1 MGIAAGSAG
10 HTGARRVNLGDWA
23 GMAAT
28 SFVAGLLQAAN
39 GFGFAVL
46 AVPLFLLFAE
56 PGPAVQLVVIVTLA
70 LSAVVLP
77 GMGREVDGPLLLRL
91 CLGGLVGLPL
101 GLIGFGYADPVAV
114 RAVIGVTI
122 LAFAGTIVAMRWR
135 RRIFA
140 MAMRPGRDLAA
151 GVVSGIATALTGMSG
166 PPVLIYL
173 MLAGSPPRVVRATL
187 FAFFAACYTATLAA
201 YVATVGVPG
210 ATWLA
215 AASLMPFAWAGGL
228 IGRRV
233 GDRLGVEAA
242 TVLALVVLTATG
254 LYTVAAALRLALS

>member
-1 MGIAAGSAG
+1 
-10 HTGARRVNLGDWA
+10 VNLGDWA

-28 SFVAGLLQAAN
+28 SFIAGLLQAAN

-77 GMGREVDGPLLLRL
+77 GMRDAVDGPLLLRL
-91 CLGGLVGLPL
+91 GLGGLAGLPL
-101 GLIGFGYADPVAV
+101 GLAAFGYADPVIV

-122 LAFAGTIVAMRWR
+122 LAFASAIIASRLR
-135 RRIFA
+135 RRPSA
-140 MAMRPGRDLAA
+140 LAMRPSRDLVVGA
-151 GVVSGIATALTGMSG
+151 VSGIATALTGMSG

-173 MLAGSPPRVVRATL
+173 MLAGTPPRVMRATL
-187 FAFFAACYTATLAA
+187 FAFFAACYAATLAA
-201 YVATVGVPG
+201 YLATVGVPS

-215 AASLMPFAWAGGL
+215 AASLIPFAWAGGM

-233 GDRLGVEAA
+233 GDRLGVGAA
-242 TVLALVVLTATG
+242 AALALVVLIATG
-254 LYTVAAALRLALS
+254 LYTVAAVARLALS

>member
-1 MGIAAGSAG
+1 
-10 HTGARRVNLGDWA
+10 
-23 GMAAT
+23 
-28 SFVAGLLQAAN
+28 LQAAN

-77 GMGREVDGPLLLRL
+77 GMGREVDSRLLVRL
-91 CLGGLVGLPL
+91 GLGGLAGLPL
-101 GLIGFGYADPVAV
+101 GLLAFRYADPIAV

-122 LAFAGTIVAMRWR
+122 LAFAGVIVAMRLR
-135 RRIFA
+135 RQPIA
-140 MAMRPGRDLAA
+140 VAMRPGRDLAT
-151 GVVSGIATALTGMSG
+151 GMVSGIATALTGMSG

-173 MLAGSPPRVVRATL
+173 MLAGMPPRIVRATL
-187 FAFFAACYTATLAA
+187 FAFFAACYAATLAA
-201 YVATVGVPG
+201 YIATIGVPR
-210 ATWLA
+210 ATWLG
-215 AASLMPFAWAGGL
+215 AASLIPFAWAGGL

-242 TVLALVVLTATG
+242 TVLALIVLIATG
-254 LYTVAAALRLALS
+254 LYTVAAAARAVLS

>member
-1 MGIAAGSAG
+1 VS
-10 HTGARRVNLGDWA
+10 LGDWA

-77 GMGREVDGPLLLRL
+77 GMGRELNGPLLLRL
-91 CLGGLVGLPL
+91 GLGGLAGLPL
-101 GLIGFGYADPVAV
+101 GLVAFGYADPTVV

-122 LAFAGTIVAMRWR
+122 LAFAAAIIAMRSR
-135 RRIFA
+135 RHPIA
-140 MAMRPGRDLAA
+140 LAMRPGCDLAT
-151 GVVSGIATALTGMSG
+151 GMVSGIATALTGMSG

-173 MLAGSPPRVVRATL
+173 MLAGMAPRTLRATL

-201 YVATVGVPG
+201 YIVTIGVPG
-210 ATWLA
+210 AIWVG
-215 AASLMPFAWAGGL
+215 AASLIPFAWAGGL

-233 GDRLGVEAA
+233 GDRLGVAAA
-242 TVLALVVLTATG
+242 TVLALIVLIATG
-254 LYTVAAALRLALS
+254 LYTVVAAARAVLW

>member
-1 MGIAAGSAG
+1 
-10 HTGARRVNLGDWA
+10 VNLGNWA

-28 SFVAGLLQAAN
+28 SFAAGLLQAAN

-77 GMGREVDGPLLLRL
+77 GMGREVDGRLLVRL
-91 CLGGLVGLPL
+91 GLGGLAGLPL
-101 GLIGFGYADPVAV
+101 GLLAFRYADPIAV

-122 LAFAGTIVAMRWR
+122 LVFAGIIVAMRLR
-135 RRIFA
+135 RQPIA
-140 MAMRPGRDLAA
+140 VAMRPGRDLAT

-173 MLAGSPPRVVRATL
+173 MLAGMPPRAVRATL
-187 FAFFAACYTATLAA
+187 FAFFAACYAATLAA
-201 YVATVGVPG
+201 YVATIGVPR
-210 ATWLA
+210 ATWLG
-215 AASLMPFAWAGGL
+215 AASLIPFAWAGGL

-242 TVLALVVLTATG
+242 TVLALIVLIATG
-254 LYTVAAALRLALS
+254 LYTIAAAARVALS

>member
-1 MGIAAGSAG
+1 M
-10 HTGARRVNLGDWA
+10 NLGDWA

-28 SFVAGLLQAAN
+28 SFIAGLLQAAN

-77 GMGREVDGPLLLRL
+77 GMRDAVDGSLLLRL
-91 CLGGLVGLPL
+91 GLGGLAGLPL
-101 GLIGFGYADPVAV
+101 GLVAFGYADPVIV
-114 RAVIGVTI
+114 RAVIGITI
-122 LAFAGTIVAMRWR
+122 LVFAGAIIATRLR
-135 RRIFA
+135 RQPTA
-140 MAMRPGRDLAA
+140 LAMRPSRDLVVGA
-151 GVVSGIATALTGMSG
+151 VSGVATALTGMSG

-173 MLAGSPPRVVRATL
+173 MLAGTPPRVMRATL
-187 FAFFAACYTATLAA
+187 FAFFAACYAATLAA
-201 YVATVGVPG
+201 YIATVGVPG

-215 AASLMPFAWAGGL
+215 AASLIPFAWAGGM

-233 GDRLGVEAA
+233 GDRLGVA
-242 TVLALVVLTATG
+242 TATALALVVLIATG
-254 LYTVAAALRLALS
+254 LYTVAAVARLGLS

>member
-1 MGIAAGSAG
+1 MS
-10 HTGARRVNLGDWA
+10 LGDWL

-28 SFVAGLLQAAN
+28 SFVAAVLQAAN

-56 PGPAVQLVVIVTLA
+56 PGPAIQLVVIVTLA

-77 GMGREVDGPLLLRL
+77 GMRDAVDRPLLLRL
-91 CLGGLVGLPL
+91 GLGAAVGLPL
-101 GLIGFGYADPVAV
+101 GLAGFGYADPVAV

-122 LAFAGTIVAMRWR
+122 LAFAGVIVATRWR
-135 RRIFA
+135 RQPVA
-140 MAMRPGRDLAA
+140 LAMRPSRDLAA

-173 MLAGSPPRVVRATL
+173 MLAGAAPRVVRATL
-187 FAFFAACYTATLAA
+187 FAFFAACYAVTLAA
-201 YVATVGVPG
+201 FIATVGVPR
-210 ATWLA
+210 ATWLG
-215 AASLMPFAWAGGL
+215 AASLVPFVWIGGA
-228 IGRRV
+228 IGRHV

-242 TVLALVVLTATG
+242 TVLALVVLIATG
-254 LYTVAAALRLALS
+254 LYTVAAVLRVALS

>member
-77 GMGREVDGPLLLRL
+77 GMGREGRGRLLVRL
-91 CLGGLVGLPL
+91 GLGGRARLTL
-101 GLIGFGYADPVAV
+101 GLLACRYADPIAV
-114 RAVIGVTI
+114 RAMIGV
-122 LAFAGTIVAMRWR
+122 
-135 RRIFA
+135 
-140 MAMRPGRDLAA
+140 
-151 GVVSGIATALTGMSG
+151 
-166 PPVLIYL
+166 
-173 MLAGSPPRVVRATL
+173 
-187 FAFFAACYTATLAA
+187 
-201 YVATVGVPG
+201 
-210 ATWLA
+210 
-215 AASLMPFAWAGGL
+215 
-228 IGRRV
+228 
-233 GDRLGVEAA
+233 
-242 TVLALVVLTATG
+242 
-254 LYTVAAALRLALS
+254 

>member
-1 MGIAAGSAG
+1 
-10 HTGARRVNLGDWA
+10 VNLGDWA

-28 SFVAGLLQAAN
+28 SFIAGLLQAAN

-77 GMGREVDGPLLLRL
+77 GMRDAVDGPLLLRL
-91 CLGGLVGLPL
+91 GLGGLAGLPL
-101 GLIGFGYADPVAV
+101 GLAAFGYADPVIV
-114 RAVIGVTI
+114 RAVIGITI
-122 LAFAGTIVAMRWR
+122 LVFAGAIIATRLR
-135 RRIFA
+135 RQPTA
-140 MAMRPGRDLAA
+140 LAMRPSRDLVVGA
-151 GVVSGIATALTGMSG
+151 VSGVATALTGMSG

-173 MLAGSPPRVVRATL
+173 MLAGTPPRVMRATL

-201 YVATVGVPG
+201 YIATVGVPS
-210 ATWLA
+210 ATWLN
-215 AASLMPFAWAGGL
+215 AASLIPFAWAGGI

-233 GDRLGVEAA
+233 GDRLGVA
-242 TVLALVVLTATG
+242 TATALALVVLIATG
-254 LYTVAAALRLALS
+254 LYTVAAVARLGLS

>member
-1 MGIAAGSAG
+1 
-10 HTGARRVNLGDWA
+10 VNLGDWA

-46 AVPLFLLFAE
+46 AVPLFLLFVE

-77 GMGREVDGPLLLRL
+77 GMRDAIDGPLLLRL
-91 CLGGLVGLPL
+91 GIGAAAGLPL
-101 GLIGFGYADPVAV
+101 GLAMFGYADPVIV

-122 LAFAGTIVAMRWR
+122 LAFAGIIIAARWR
-135 RRIFA
+135 RRLTA
-140 MAMRPGRDLAA
+140 LVMRPSRDLAFGIA
-151 GVVSGIATALTGMSG
+151 SGIATALTGMSG

-173 MLAGSPPRVVRATL
+173 MLTGAAPRMLRATL
-187 FAFFAACYTATLAA
+187 FAFFAGSYAATLAA
-201 YVATVGVPG
+201 YVATVGVPR
-210 ATWLA
+210 ATWLG
-215 AASLMPFAWAGGL
+215 AASLIPFAWAGGL
-228 IGRRV
+228 IGRRI

-242 TVLALVVLTATG
+242 TVLALIVLIATG
-254 LYTVAAALRLALS
+254 LYTVAAAARVALS

>member
-1 MGIAAGSAG
+1 VSL
-10 HTGARRVNLGDWA
+10 TDWA

-28 SFVAGLLQAAN
+28 SFVAALLQAAN

-46 AVPLFLLFAE
+46 AVPLFLLFVD
-56 PGPAVQLVVIVTLA
+56 PGSAVQLVVIVTLA

-77 GMGREVDGPLLLRL
+77 GMHDAIDRPLLLRL
-91 CLGGLVGLPL
+91 GIGAAVGLPL
-101 GLIGFGYADPVAV
+101 GLLFFGYADPIVV

-122 LAFAGTIVAMRWR
+122 LAFAAVIVAARWR
-135 RRIFA
+135 RRFIA
-140 MAMRPGRDLAA
+140 VAMRPSRDLAF

-173 MLAGSPPRVVRATL
+173 MLTGAAPRMLRATL
-187 FAFFAACYTATLAA
+187 FAFFAGCYAATLAA

-210 ATWLA
+210 SIWVTSATLA
-215 AASLMPFAWAGGL
+215 PFAAIGGI

-242 TVLALVVLTATG
+242 TVLALVVLVATG
-254 LYTVAAALRLALS
+254 LYTVAAAAYAAFG

>member
-1 MGIAAGSAG
+1 
-10 HTGARRVNLGDWA
+10 VNFGDWA

-77 GMGREVDGPLLLRL
+77 GMGKELNGPLLLRL
-91 CLGGLVGLPL
+91 GLGGFAGLPL
-101 GLIGFGYADPVAV
+101 GLIAFRYADPTAV
-114 RAVIGVTI
+114 RAVIGITI
-122 LAFAGTIVAMRWR
+122 LAFAGAIVAMRLR
-135 RRIFA
+135 RRPIVL
-140 MAMRPGRDLAA
+140 AMRPGRDLAI
-151 GVVSGIATALTGMSG
+151 GMVSGVATALTGMSG

-173 MLAGSPPRVVRATL
+173 MLTGMPPRTLRATL
-187 FAFFAACYTATLAA
+187 FAFFAACYTATIAA
-201 YVATVGVPG
+201 YIVTIGVPG
-210 ATWLA
+210 ATWLV
-215 AASLMPFAWAGGL
+215 AASLIPFAWAGGL

-233 GDRLGVEAA
+233 GDRLGVDAA
-242 TVLALVVLTATG
+242 TVLALIVLIATG
-254 LYTVAAALRLALS
+254 LYTVAAAARLALS

>member
-1 MGIAAGSAG
+1 
-10 HTGARRVNLGDWA
+10 
-23 GMAAT
+23 MAAT

-39 GFGFAVL
+39 GFGFAVM

-77 GMGREVDGPLLLRL
+77 GMGREADGSLLVRL
-91 CLGGLVGLPL
+91 GLGGLAGLPL
-101 GLIGFGYADPVAV
+101 GLLAFRYADPVAV

-122 LAFAGTIVAMRWR
+122 LAFAGVIVAMRLR
-135 RRIFA
+135 RLPIA
-140 MAMRPGRDLAA
+140 VAMRPGRDLAT
-151 GVVSGIATALTGMSG
+151 GMVSGIATALTGMSG

-173 MLAGSPPRVVRATL
+173 MLAGMPPRAVRATL
-187 FAFFAACYTATLAA
+187 FAFFAACYAATLAA
-201 YVATVGVPG
+201 YIATIGVPR
-210 ATWLA
+210 ATWLG
-215 AASLMPFAWAGGL
+215 AASLIPFAWAGGL

-242 TVLALVVLTATG
+242 TVLALIVLIATG
-254 LYTVAAALRLALS
+254 LYTVAAAARAVLS